1 MDKVLNIA
9 KQFIDDPGSIYKY
22 LGELEREKHFVE
34 YMFSDD
40 CMDGDVALCVGGPQY
55 LVVTDGQCRYVDN
68 DEYELILRYRAA
80 SLEYEEE
87 V

>member
-9 KQFIDDPGSIYKY
+9 RQFINDPTGDYRY
-22 LGELEREKHFVE
+22 LGELESGKHFVE
-34 YMFSDD
+34 YMFTDD

-55 LVVTDGQCRYVDN
+55 LVVIARQCRYADN
-68 DEYELILRYRAA
+68 DEYMLAIRR
-80 SLEYEEE
+80 